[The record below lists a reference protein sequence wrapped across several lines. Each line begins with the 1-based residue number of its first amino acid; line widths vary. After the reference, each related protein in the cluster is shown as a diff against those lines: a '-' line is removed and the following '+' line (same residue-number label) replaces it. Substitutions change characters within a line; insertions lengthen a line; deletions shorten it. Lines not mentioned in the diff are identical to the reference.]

1 VIAVLDATA
10 LIATLNDEPAGAEVL
25 DVIRHRAAAIS
36 AANLAE
42 AIDILVGRHH
52 VDEALLRSV
61 LGPVLGESVTVVA
74 IDESIAWAAAAIRA
88 RRHHRSRS
96 PLTLG
101 DCLLLATAA
110 SHDGRVRTSDRD
122 VIAAARAEGLEVI
135 PLPDSAGRRP
145 S

>member
-1 VIAVLDATA
+1 MIEVLDANA
-10 LIATLNDEPAGAEVL
+10 LIATLNDEPAGPEVL
-25 DVIRHRAAAIS
+25 DVIRHGAAVIS

-42 AIDILVGRHH
+42 AIDVLVRRHR

-74 IDESIAWAAAAIRA
+74 IDEAIAWAGAAIRA
-88 RRHHRSRS
+88 RRYHRARS
-96 PLTLG
+96 PLSLG

-110 SHDGRVRTSDRD
+110 SRDGRVRTSDRD
-122 VIAAARAEGLEVI
+122 LIAAARAEDVEVI
-135 PLPDSAGRRP
+135 PLPDSTGRRP